1 MLTSILIANGFSHNF
16 EEILFLSFFI
26 RKRFAYRC
34 FNSIDI
40 KSLKDSSLSLFGSF
54 IGYIHIGNSDF
65 GSIKVVISQYVD
77 QLISENIIIIISI
90 FKNLFSVR
98 TTCLQV
104 IRYSDL
110 LQSYRSHYVQIL
122 QISQGPTITILY
134 ILQKVLIVKLKSW
147 FEHED
152 FFHKYIMWQFT
163 HNFKLKYRI

>member
-1 MLTSILIANGFSHNF
+1 MALATTLKKSLFCPFS
-16 EEILFLSFFI
+16 
-26 RKRFAYRC
+26 FASDSLYRC

-77 QLISENIIIIISI
+77 QLISENIIIISI

-163 HNFKLKYRI
+163 HNFNF

>member
-1 MLTSILIANGFSHNF
+1 M
-16 EEILFLSFFI
+16 
-26 RKRFAYRC
+26 
-34 FNSIDI
+34 
-40 KSLKDSSLSLFGSF
+40 SLFGSF

-90 FKNLFSVR
+90 YFYLFWVC

-134 ILQKVLIVKLKSW
+134 ILEKVLIVKLKSW
-147 FEHED
+147 FELED
-152 FFHKYIMWQFT
+152 FFHEYKIVTKCASTENNISKFYG
-163 HNFKLKYRI
+163 KLGIISCLNSILFEKITF